1 MTDKIA
7 IKKLGD
13 KYFVFDA
20 KDVEQLRTKY
30 RIVGALNGTLPQFP
44 LQNTFYGLPLILLPE
59 EVELLVNRG
68 WAHIIQKAPKTTT
81 STTMMQNEEP
91 HVTAIVRKQRKL
103 NADVFDFFWSQG
115 FYITSGIK
123 FGGQFLLYPN
133 DPMCVHSEY
142 IVSVKQTKDQEV
154 SPLEIIGMGRTATNV
169 KKTFVLVAT
178 ADQKEAAVE
187 EAEDEQETQETNQM
201 VCYSIEWAGF

>member
-20 KDVEQLRTKY
+20 K
-30 RIVGALNGTLPQFP
+30 
-44 LQNTFYGLPLILLPE
+44 
-59 EVELLVNRG
+59 G
-68 WAHIIQKAPKTTT
+68 WAHIIQKPPKTTT
-81 STTMMQNEEP
+81 STTMMQNKEP
-91 HVTAIVRKQRKL
+91 HVTATVHKQRKL

-133 DPMCVHSEY
+133 DPMSVHSEY
-142 IVSVKQTKDQEV
+142 IVSVKQTKDQEIL
-154 SPLEIIGMGRTATNV
+154 PLEIIGMGRTATNV
-169 KKTFVLVAT
+169 KKTFVLVAA

-187 EAEDEQETQETNQM
+187 ETENEQEKQETKQM

>member
-1 MTDKIA
+1 MTDKIG

-20 KDVEQLRTKY
+20 KDVEQLRTNY

-68 WAHIIQKAPKTTT
+68 WAHIIQKPSKTTS
-81 STTMMQNEEP
+81 STTMMHNKEP
-91 HVTAIVRKQRKL
+91 HITTIVQKQTRL

-115 FYITSGIK
+115 YYITSGIK

-142 IVSVKQTKDQEV
+142 IVSVKQTKDQDIL
-154 SPLEIIGMGRTATNV
+154 PLELIGMGRTATNV
-169 KKTFVLVAT
+169 RKTFVIVA
-178 ADQKEAAVE
+178 ADQE
-187 EAEDEQETQETNQM
+187 EGDDEQEQKQEQQETSQM